1 MQSRSPYS
9 QFALGLVYT
18 LQGHDSATSRLQVG
32 AVPRTAGC
40 LDIEGPGLVADSPTA
55 LEHRG
60 RRGRSEP
67 AAADC
72 PGELE
77 GLRHPPGRACQG
89 PGGASSEA
97 RWHAGHSILG
107 QVKLEFDA
115 ASCQPGCRLTVSIR
129 LGGWDRPKAS
139 EGARDR

>member
-77 GLRHPPGRACQG
+77 GLRHPPGGGPAKGRAALH
-89 PGGASSEA
+89 P
-97 RWHAGHSILG
+97 RLAGMR
-107 QVKLEFDA
+107 V
-115 ASCQPGCRLTVSIR
+115 TVS
-129 LGGWDRPKAS
+129 S
-139 EGARDR
+139 ARSNWSLTQHRVNLDAG

>member
-77 GLRHPPGRACQG
+77 GLRHPPGAGLPRAGRRFIRGSLACGSQYPR
-89 PGGASSEA
+89 PGQIG
-97 RWHAGHSILG
+97 I
-107 QVKLEFDA
+107 
-115 ASCQPGCRLTVSIR
+115 
-129 LGGWDRPKAS
+129 
-139 EGARDR
+139 